1 MKRLITRNEENS
13 IFDMKPG
20 DLVVIRLPYWAE
32 DYVIVGSWGRQWIYM
47 VAKLEYHSWCKDF
60 YYKLRPVP
68 VGKMENIG
76 VTRSWYTDDI
86 IPFSKD
92 DQFTNAVY
100 AVDSIEEGEQL
111 AEGLNKELNK
121 E

>member
-1 MKRLITRNEENS
+1 MKRPITQNGENS
-13 IFDMKPG
+13 IFNMKPG

-32 DYVIVGSWGRQWIYM
+32 DYGIVGSWCRQWIYM

-76 VTRSWYTDDI
+76 VARSWYTDDI
-86 IPFSKD
+86 IPYSKD
-92 DQFTNAVY
+92 SQFASAVY
-100 AVDSIEEGEQL
+100 AVNSIEEGELL
-111 AEGLNKELNK
+111 AEELNKELNK